1 MKSKLLLISGTI
13 ILLVLVAVSA
23 IYWKLFAE
31 PSVVPLKGGKAEI
44 YIPTDASWEQVV
56 DSISSNLEV
65 KSISLL
71 EWVAE
76 KKNYPR
82 KIKAGRYVI
91 DGGLSYNA
99 LINRLRSGR
108 QDPVRLTFNN
118 IRTIWELA
126 GKAGAVLE
134 ADSSSIAAFFS
145 DPSNYEKDGFNEAT
159 IISAFIPD
167 TYEFFWNTGAEDFYS
182 RMLREYN
189 NYWNGERLEKAEEKN
204 LSRTEVATLASI
216 VDAEVS
222 RNDEKPRIAG
232 VYLNRLRTGMPLQAD
247 PTIRFA
253 LNDYSVT
260 RVLKKHLL
268 IDSPYNTYKYR
279 GLPPG
284 PIACPSVAGI
294 EAVLNAERHNYFFF
308 AAKADFSGYHN
319 FSETLRE
326 HNRYAA
332 EYQQELNR
340 RKIFR

>member
-1 MKSKLLLISGTI
+1 MKRKLLLISGI
-13 ILLVLVAVSA
+13 IFLLAVASVSA

-31 PSVVPLKGGKAEI
+31 PTVVPPKGGEAEI
-44 YIPTDASWEQVV
+44 FIPTDASWEQVL
-56 DSISSNLEV
+56 DTISSNLEV
-65 KSISLL
+65 NNLTLL
-71 EWVAE
+71 EWVAG

-82 KIKAGRYVI
+82 MIKAGRYVI
-91 DGGLSYNA
+91 DEGLSYNA

-118 IRTIWELA
+118 VRTVFELA

-134 ADSSSIAAFFS
+134 ADSSSIAAFLS
-145 DPSNYEKDGFNEAT
+145 DPSNYESDGFNEAT

-167 TYEFFWNTGAEDFYS
+167 TYEFFWNTGAEGFYS
-182 RMLREYN
+182 RMLREYTN
-189 NYWNGERLEKAEEKN
+189 FWNKERLEKAEKIN
-204 LSRTEVATLASI
+204 LSCAEVATLASI
-216 VDAEVS
+216 VDAEAS

-247 PTIRFA
+247 PTVRFA
-253 LNDYSVT
+253 LNDYSIN

-268 IDSPYNTYKYR
+268 IDSPYNTYRFR

-284 PIACPSVAGI
+284 PIACPSVNGI
-294 EAVLNAERHNYFFF
+294 EAVLNAERHNFFFF

-326 HNRYAA
+326 HNRYAS
-332 EYQQELNR
+332 EYQKELNR